1 MINDH
6 YVGESLQ
13 LVQNTC
19 MVKPTSRDLIFD
31 FSSTR
36 SSVCMSCSNLKRCQV
51 AFLLNAAVINCTYFK
66 EGPFLFG
73 KPLGPG
79 NSAVTQKSLN
89 L

>member
-6 YVGESLQ
+6 CVGESLQ

-19 MVKPTSRDLIFD
+19 MIKPTSKDLIFD

-36 SSVCMSCSNLKRCQV
+36 SSICMSCSNLKRCQV
-51 AFLLNAAVINCTYFK
+51 AFLLNAAVVNCAYFQ
-66 EGPFLFG
+66 EDAFLFG
-73 KPLGPG
+73 EPLG
-79 NSAVTQKSLN
+79 NSAVVQKSLS

>member
-51 AFLLNAAVINCTYFK
+51 AFLLNVSVVNCAYFQ
-66 EGPFLFG
+66 EGTFLFG
-73 KPLGPG
+73 EPLE
-79 NSAVTQKSLN
+79 NSAVAQKSLS

>member
-6 YVGESLQ
+6 YVGKSLQ

-19 MVKPTSRDLIFD
+19 MIKPTSRDLIFD

-51 AFLLNAAVINCTYFK
+51 AFLLNAAVTNCTYFK
-66 EGPFLFG
+66 EDAFLFG
-73 KPLGPG
+73 GPLE
-79 NSAVTQKSLN
+79 NSAVAQKSLS